1 MIDVLGIATLA
12 AVLLLGA
19 ILTLY
24 NSRQAAALR
33 EMEQVLSDWYLM
45 QVAERRERQ
54 RQAIHVD
61 DPLAWL
67 SRQAGVKVVSAERRL
82 DQPPA
87 ASFLTDNATR
97 LVVSPLPP
105 ERLKAALK
113 PLEAKNGKV
122 ANLVDPLL
130 GRSPRRVQVEER
142 SILNAGEWFDVEAG
156 QALKGLDLPW
166 GEPKRLYF
174 YRVPLA
180 EKKA

>member
-1 MIDVLGIATLA
+1 MDLWAIATLT

-45 QVAERRERQ
+45 QVAERREKE
-54 RQAIHVD
+54 RQA
-61 DPLAWL
+61 
-67 SRQAGVKVVSAERRL
+67 VKVVDPLVWLGNQVGLTLTGVERKQEL
-82 DQPPA
+82 AQA
-87 ASFLTDNATR
+87 VSFLTDNATR
-97 LVVSPLPP
+97 LVVSPFSP
-105 ERLKAALK
+105 ERLKQVLK

-122 ANLVDPLL
+122 SNLVDPLL
-130 GRSPRRVQVEER
+130 GRNPRKVQVEER
-142 SILNAGEWFDVEAG
+142 SILNAGKWFDVEAG
-156 QALKGLDLPW
+156 QVSEALGLNW

-180 EKKA
+180 EKK

>member
-1 MIDVLGIATLA
+1 MDLWAVATLV
-12 AVLLLGA
+12 AVLMLGA

-24 NSRQAAALR
+24 NSRQAQALR

-45 QVAERRERQ
+45 QVAEKREKERQ
-54 RQAIHVD
+54 AVKVEN
-61 DPLAWL
+61 PLAWL
-67 SRQAGVKVVSAERRL
+67 EKQTGLTLTGVERQQEQAQAV
-82 DQPPA
+82 
-87 ASFLTDNATR
+87 SFLTDNATR
-97 LVVSPLPP
+97 LVVSPLSPD
-105 ERLKAALK
+105 RLKRVLK

-130 GRSPRRVQVEER
+130 GHNPRKVQVEER

-156 QALKGLDLPW
+156 QVGKALGVNW

-174 YRVPLA
+174 YRVHLA

>member
-1 MIDVLGIATLA
+1 MDLWAAVTLA

-45 QVAERRERQ
+45 QVAERREKR
-54 RQAIHVD
+54 REAIKVD

-67 SRQAGVKVVSAERRL
+67 GGQVGLTLTGVERQQAQAQAV
-82 DQPPA
+82 
-87 ASFLTDNATR
+87 SFLTDNATR
-97 LVVSPLPP
+97 LVVSPLSPS
-105 ERLKAALK
+105 RLKAVLK
-113 PLEAKNGKV
+113 PLEAGNGKV
-122 ANLVDPLL
+122 ANLLDPLL
-130 GRSPRRVQVEER
+130 GRNPRRVQVEER
-142 SILNAGEWFDVEAG
+142 SILNAGEWFDIEAG
-156 QALKGLDLPW
+156 QVGAALGMAW

-180 EKKA
+180 EKK